1 MKTLEHFKEFCDEM
15 TLSASRKHKQEVL
28 TKYKDDPVIQKYLK
42 INFDPYTVFGISTKK
57 LTKRVRPEFW
67 YQAPTVFELFD
78 YLTIHNTGADVDI
91 AACQEMLF
99 VASEVDPAL
108 ESLLEE
114 LICKDLSIGADS
126 KTINSVMPDLIPQF
140 SCMLANKY
148 FDKPEYVEGKE
159 FAITT
164 KIDGGRIIAIK
175 ENGQV
180 SFYTRAGQ
188 RYEGLVDLEKE
199 MSELLPDGICLDG
212 EITLLENK
220 GIPSKEAY
228 KQAMK
233 ITRKDGE
240 KHGVKM
246 LVFDFMS
253 AEQFRNQYCPSD
265 WSARRTTVE
274 AIFGCAKQ
282 PLQYFELLPVL
293 YCGTDTSMITKL
305 LDEAIADDQ
314 EGVMINICDAPYE
327 FKRTNSL
334 LKVKK
339 MNTLDLQIIGFEE
352 GSGRLAGTLGA
363 ILVRYKN
370 GNVVKVGSGFTD
382 WLREEIW
389 KNQGKYLD
397 RICETQWFEETTNAD
412 GGISLRFPIFKDSRT
427 DKNIIEL
434 KWILFHFFSKT

>member
-1 MKTLEHFKEFCDEM
+1 MKTLIHFNDFVDEM
-15 TLSASRKHKQEVL
+15 VVSASRKHKQDVL
-28 TKYKDDPVIQKYLK
+28 TKYKDDEVVKRYLK
-42 INFDPYTVFGISTKK
+42 IAYDPYVVFGISTKK
-57 LTKRVRPEFW
+57 LSKMARPIDWFHT
-67 YQAPTVFELFD
+67 ATVFELFD
-78 YLTIHNTGADVDI
+78 YLTEHNTGTLEDV
-91 AACQEMLF
+91 AACQEMMFCAAEL
-99 VASEVDPAL
+99 DGTL
-108 ESLLEE
+108 ECLLSD
-114 LICKDLSIGADS
+114 LICKDLSIGCDA
-126 KTINSVMPDLIPQF
+126 KTINSVIPGLIPTF
-140 SCMLANKY
+140 NVMLAEKY
-148 FDKPEYVEGKE
+148 FDKPERVEGKR
-159 FAITT
+159 FALTT
-164 KIDGGRIIAIK
+164 KIDGGRIIALK
-175 ENGQV
+175 ENGSV

-199 MSELLPDGICLDG
+199 MSEFLPDGICLDG
-212 EITLLENK
+212 EITLLDSK

-282 PLQYFELLPVL
+282 LLKYFELLPVL
-293 YCGTDTSMITKL
+293 YCGTDTSMITKF

-314 EGVMINICDAPYE
+314 EGIMINICDAKYE
-327 FKRTNSL
+327 FKRTTNL

-339 MNTLDLQIIGFEE
+339 MQTMDLQIVDFEE
-352 GSGRLAGTLGA
+352 GSGKYANTLGA

-382 WLREEIW
+382 WLRSEIW
-389 KNQGKYLD
+389 NNRSKYLD
-397 RICETQWFEETTNAD
+397 VICEIQYFEETTNQD
-412 GGISLRFPIFKDSRT
+412 GGESLRFPIFKDFRY
-427 DKNIIEL
+427 DKVEAD
-434 KWILFHFFSKT
+434 F

>member
-1 MKTLEHFKEFCDEM
+1 MKTLIHFNDFVDEM
-15 TLSASRKHKQEVL
+15 VVSASRKHKQDVL
-28 TKYKDDPVIQKYLK
+28 TKYKDDDVIKQYLK
-42 INFDPYTVFGISTKK
+42 IAYDPYTVFGISTKK
-57 LTKRVRPEFW
+57 LSKIARPIDWFH
-67 YQAPTVFELFD
+67 AATVFELFD
-78 YLTIHNTGADVDI
+78 YLTTHNTGTLEDV
-91 AACQEMLF
+91 AACQEMMFCAAEL
-99 VASEVDPAL
+99 DGTL
-108 ESLLEE
+108 ECLLSD
-114 LICKDLSIGADS
+114 LICKDLSIGCDA
-126 KTINSVMPDLIPQF
+126 KTINSVIPGLIPTF
-140 SCMLANKY
+140 NVMLAEKY
-148 FDKPEYVEGKE
+148 FDKPERVEGKR
-159 FAITT
+159 FALTT
-164 KIDGGRIIAIK
+164 KIDGGRIIALK
-175 ENGQV
+175 ENGSV

-188 RYEGLVDLEKE
+188 RYEGLVDLEKD
-199 MSELLPDGICLDG
+199 MTELLPDGICLDG
-212 EITLLENK
+212 EITLLNNK

-282 PLQYFELLPVL
+282 PLAYFELLPVL
-293 YCGTDTSMITKL
+293 YCGADTTMITKF

-327 FKRTNSL
+327 FKRTTNL

-339 MNTLDLQIIGFEE
+339 MQTMDLQIVGFEE
-352 GSGRLAGTLGA
+352 GSGKYANTLGA

-382 WLREEIW
+382 WLRSEVW
-389 KNQGKYLD
+389 NNRSKYLD
-397 RICETQWFEETTNAD
+397 VICEIQYFEETTNQD
-412 GGISLRFPIFKDSRT
+412 GGESLRFPIFKDFRY
-427 DKNIIEL
+427 DKVEAD
-434 KWILFHFFSKT
+434 F